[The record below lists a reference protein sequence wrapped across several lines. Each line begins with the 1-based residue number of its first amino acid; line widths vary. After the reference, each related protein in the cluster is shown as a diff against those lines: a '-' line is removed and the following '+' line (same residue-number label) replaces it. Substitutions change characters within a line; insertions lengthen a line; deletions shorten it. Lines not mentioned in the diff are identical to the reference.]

1 MTNLEYQYI
10 IQTLRNYFIN
20 LEYVEVETQSK
31 LSVLSACESPDS
43 ITPFLWRGITYP
55 MIQTG
60 QMRLEKELLANPDHK
75 GVFCQTTSYRQEP
88 NPIAGRHEDVFSMFE
103 FEGRGTIAD
112 LWNIEEDLMNLFMFP
127 KQSYLTYKDAKIITN
142 SNDIGAAEEEYLWKN
157 YSPTIFLMEFPTES
171 NPFFNMKQN
180 ANHTYAKTDVILYG
194 YETIGSAERETD
206 VNKMYH
212 QFNTISDGEYAN
224 KLFSL
229 FGKDRVIKELEEF
242 LALPMVPRF
251 GGGLGLGRLARAL
264 RLKSI

>member
-1 MTNLEYQYI
+1 MNILEYNHI
-10 IQTLRNYFIN
+10 VKELRCYFHN
-20 LEYVEVETQSK
+20 LGYLEVEAQSK
-31 LSVLSACESPDS
+31 LEILSACEQPSS
-43 ITPFLWRGITYP
+43 IIPYTLQGKVYP
-55 MIQTG
+55 MKQTN
-60 QMRLEKELLANPDHK
+60 QMHLEKELLLSPNFL
-75 GVFCQTTSYRQEP
+75 GLFCVTTSYRDEK
-88 NPIAGRHEDVFSMFE
+88 NPIPGRHDIQFPMFE

-127 KQSYLTYKDAKIITN
+127 KQTYLTYKDACEKTKTFE
-142 SNDIGAAEEEYLWKN
+142 IGAFEEEWLWKN
-157 YSPTIFLMEFPTES
+157 YSPTIFLTEFPTES
-171 NPFFNMKQN
+171 NPFFNMRQN

-224 KLFSL
+224 KLFTL

-242 LALPMVPRF
+242 LALPMIPRF
-251 GGGLGLGRLARAL
+251 GGGVGLGRLARAL